1 MNPFPAPADLPAWVV
16 IAAIVASV
24 AFGAWI
30 ARWIARR
37 IDGWRR
43 RTRSQIGLAAE
54 RDAERVLRRA
64 GYRVVERQLTG
75 TWTLWIDGSPR
86 AVTCRADLLVQRGR
100 ERLVA
105 EVKSAGPALDP
116 TSPATRRQL
125 LEYTMAFD
133 VDGVILVDMQ
143 KRRLYRVEFPAS

>member
-1 MNPFPAPADLPAWVV
+1 MNPLPTPADLPGWALLL
-16 IAAIVASV
+16 AIVAAAV
-24 AFGAWI
+24 VGALL
-30 ARWIARR
+30 ARWFARR
-37 IDGWRR
+37 LDGWRR
-43 RTRSQIGLAAE
+43 RTRSQVGLAAE

-75 TWTLWIDGSPR
+75 TWTLWVDGSPR
-86 AVTCRADLLVQRGR
+86 PVTCRADLVVERGH

-133 VDGVILVDMQ
+133 VDGVILVDMR
-143 KRRLYRVEFPAS
+143 KRRLYRVEFPN